1 MLESFTIGQLLVVLL
16 LPVAF
21 LHGHFHAKK
30 KHFEMG
36 IAAAFDTLAK
46 SGKPKPGEPKTVV
59 IELEIE

>member
-16 LPVAF
+16 LPAAF
-21 LHGHFHAKK
+21 LHGYFHAKK

-46 SGKPKPGEPKTVV
+46 SGKPKPGEPNTVI
-59 IELEIE
+59 IELDVE